1 MIKAARS
8 MNCDDAPGTPSSVE
22 AAATP
27 VTTFGVEFA
36 TDAGYRIKTAFPETM
51 PEVPKELAQGE
62 RWWCVIDEEGLGT
75 IWGPY
80 LTETAAQSLVAEL
93 GRGLVHQM
101 RLG

>member
-1 MIKAARS
+1 

-22 AAATP
+22 AAA
-27 VTTFGVEFA
+27 VTTFEVGFA

-51 PEVPKELAQGE
+51 PEVPKELAQNE
-62 RWWCVIDEEGLGT
+62 RWWCVIDEDGLGT

-80 LTETAAQSLVAEL
+80 LTETAAQSLQAEL
-93 GRGLVHQM
+93 GRGLVHAM

>member
-1 MIKAARS
+1 MS
-8 MNCDDAPGTPSSVE
+8 CDDAPGTPSSVE
-22 AAATP
+22 EPVVA
-27 VTTFGVEFA
+27 VTTFDVNFA

-51 PEVPKELAQGE
+51 PEVPRQMPLNE

-75 IWGPY
+75 IYGPY

-101 RLG
+101 QLQ